1 MRAKILYKAMLHCR
15 DVGRRLRRLRHEKNT
30 EIIFGRFGRSTLSR
44 IREYGTLRGTEAT
57 T

>member
-15 DVGRRLRRLRHEKNT
+15 DVGRRLRRLRREKNT
-30 EIIFGRFGRSTLSR
+30 KIIFGRFCRSTLSR
-44 IREYGTLRGTEAT
+44 IREYGTLRGIEAT

>member
-15 DVGRRLRRLRHEKNT
+15 DVGRRLGRLRHEKNT